1 MPLGQE
7 TNLNGC
13 LLSLSFVILT
23 FLALSLHRRI
33 ITMATVDEVDIE
45 KKGGEIR
52 TTPDDSIDRDGNAA
66 PSETNPDGQRDWKSK
81 FKGFKMSDL
90 WKFEARGI
98 LRVRD
103 DEKNTIRPVHDF
115 IHMFSLWFSINLQAI
130 NIIIGLL
137 GPLAYGLGWV
147 DCVCIVI
154 FANALASVGIAYVA
168 TFGPESGN
176 RTMVIG
182 RYFMGYWP
190 AKLTAA
196 CNVVQQVGF
205 GTIGCIVTGQ
215 MITAVNG
222 GGLSL
227 AVGCVIAAL
236 CIGL

>member
-1 MPLGQE
+1 
-7 TNLNGC
+7 
-13 LLSLSFVILT
+13 
-23 FLALSLHRRI
+23 
-33 ITMATVDEVDIE
+33 MATVDEVDIE